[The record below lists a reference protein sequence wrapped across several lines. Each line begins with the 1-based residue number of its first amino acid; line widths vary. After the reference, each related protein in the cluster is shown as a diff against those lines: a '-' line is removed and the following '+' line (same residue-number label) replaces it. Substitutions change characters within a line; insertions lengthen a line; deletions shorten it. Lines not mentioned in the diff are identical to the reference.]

1 MSDYKLRVAF
11 DSKLDKY
18 SHDFQPNYILIINDH
33 VVPQLFLD
41 EKKKKKKASNDLPN
55 LRRKNKRGNNN
66 I

>member
-41 EKKKKKKASNDLPN
+41 EKKKKKKSL
-55 LRRKNKRGNNN
+55 K
-66 I
+66 